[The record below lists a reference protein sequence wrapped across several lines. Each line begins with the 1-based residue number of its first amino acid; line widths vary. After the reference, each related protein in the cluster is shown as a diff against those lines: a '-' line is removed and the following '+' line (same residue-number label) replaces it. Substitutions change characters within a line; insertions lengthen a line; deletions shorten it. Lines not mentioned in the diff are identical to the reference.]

1 MLRRLV
7 LLACSLRGARA
18 SEEFYFQVDNYAQV
32 FFNGDLLYQD
42 VNAGIDYGT
51 IVLKSAPSVGD
62 VLAIKGSVAGASSE
76 RGGILARLGEIASS
90 SRSRDASST
99 LWRLSAPALSCG
111 SWCASRSI
119 MAVVTPA
126 ADGRRGAKRC
136 CA

>member
-1 MLRRLV
+1 MREPAAILRRLV

-42 VNAGIDYGT
+42 VNEGIDYGT

-90 SRSRDASST
+90 SRSSVQYARARGANACAWAT
-99 LWRLSAPALSCG
+99 RL
-111 SWCASRSI
+111 
-119 MAVVTPA
+119 A
-126 ADGRRGAKRC
+126 ADLAR
-136 CA
+136 